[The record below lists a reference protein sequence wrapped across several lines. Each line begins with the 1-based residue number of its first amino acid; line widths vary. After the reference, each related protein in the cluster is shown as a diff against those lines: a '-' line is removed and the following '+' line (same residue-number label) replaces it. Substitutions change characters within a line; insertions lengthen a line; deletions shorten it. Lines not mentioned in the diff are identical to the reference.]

1 MVTGGAGFIG
11 SHTVVELDHAGYKP
25 IIVDNFQNSE
35 KSVIRGLEHILEKK
49 VTYYEVDCND
59 PDALRHVFA
68 REQNIAGAIH
78 FAADKAVGDSVAH
91 PVKYY
96 RNNIGSLITL
106 LELMAEFGVHDL
118 VFSSSCTVYGQPDT
132 LPVTE
137 QSPIQPA
144 QSPYGNTKQICEE
157 VIRDTVASGATLRA
171 LSLRYFNPIGAHPS
185 SEIGELPL
193 GVPSNLVPF
202 IVQTAAGIREQM
214 SIFGHDYRTA
224 DGTCVRDYIHVV
236 DLAKAHVS
244 ALKVLADKD
253 EDGFY
258 DFVNLGTGKGA
269 TVLEVVRA
277 FERVTGQKVNYQL
290 TDRRPGDVEQIYAS
304 VDKAA
309 DMLEWKTERSLDE
322 ALRDAW
328 NWQLKLSKK

>member
-59 PDALRHVFA
+59 PDALRQVFA

-277 FERVTGQKVNYQL
+277 FERVTGQKVNYRL

>member
-11 SHTVVELDHAGYKP
+11 SHTVVELELAGYKAV
-25 IIVDNFQNSE
+25 IVDNFQNSE
-35 KSVIRGLEHILEKK
+35 KSVINGLEHILEKK
-49 VTYYEVDCND
+49 VPYHEVDCND
-59 PDALRHVFA
+59 ADALRQVFKQ
-68 REQNIAGAIH
+68 EEDIIGVIH
-78 FAADKAVGDSVAH
+78 FAANKAVGESVAH
-91 PVKYY
+91 PLKYY
-96 RNNIGSLITL
+96 RNNLGNLVTL
-106 LELMAEFGVHDL
+106 LDVMAEFDVHDL

-137 QSPIQPA
+137 QSAIKPA
-144 QSPYGNTKQICEE
+144 QSPYGNTKQIGEQI
-157 VIRDTVASGATLRA
+157 IRDTVASGTTLRA

-193 GVPSNLVPF
+193 GVPTNLVPF
-202 IVQTAAGIREQM
+202 IVQTAAGQRAQLNIY
-214 SIFGHDYRTA
+214 GHDYKTI

-236 DLAKAHVS
+236 DLAKAHVQ
-244 ALKVLADKD
+244 ALRVLEDKD

-258 DFVNLGTGKGA
+258 DFVNLGTGRGA
-269 TVLEVVRA
+269 TVLEVVKA

-304 VDKAA
+304 VDKAWQ
-309 DMLEWKTERSLDE
+309 MLEWKTERSLDE

-328 NWQLKLSKK
+328 NWQLNLNKR